1 MEASKGDFAMQNL
14 FSAEGSPLPESLQED
29 LEELLTWDN
38 NCYLTWVRMG
48 GVPSEESRWFTVKLS
63 SDGRDFGLRLEFWI
77 PAWMTARGVEA
88 VLPASL
94 ALSDCVPGERAVV
107 DLGMRKWSEVQASL
121 PKVARTCARLIN
133 ELWGLTRSEELLLMT
148 VDYQDEQS
156 ATPFT
161 ALPTYRS

>member
-1 MEASKGDFAMQNL
+1 MQNL
-14 FSAEGSPLPESLQED
+14 FSAEGTPLPETLLED

-48 GVPSEESRWFTVKLS
+48 SGAPSDDSRWFTVKLG

-77 PAWMTARGVEA
+77 PAWMNARGVEA

-94 ALSDCVPGERAVV
+94 ALTECVPGQRASVE
-107 DLGMRKWSEVQASL
+107 LGMRKWSEVHASL
-121 PKVARTCARLIN
+121 PRVARTCARLIN
-133 ELWGLTRSEELLLMT
+133 ELWGLTSSEELLLMT
-148 VDYQDEQS
+148 VDYQDEQL

-161 ALPTYRS
+161 ALPTYGN